1 MRLCC
6 RCVTLRVILCACVC
20 RERRLPHNPPRHI
33 KPPTAH
39 QSPPS
44 SPLRVF
50 TRLVSASGVFPSFPL
65 LLLTRA
71 LARVLYVCVFVF
83 VQCDQHSMS
92 TSAVEVPLTSPLSGE
107 AGADGGPLPPPL
119 PPPVEPEFK
128 DDGRHAAR
136 PEFLAK
142 LLDSVPLVEVPPS
155 PSSGSS
161 PSGAAQSRRFA
172 PPVPASAGAG
182 AASTSR
188 SDDPLVI
195 MPPSLPSTFT
205 CMRYAPVFY
214 SWTNRSTH
222 SDVLAT
228 TVTTRPA
235 PSGGTRRLRAAGA
248 GAGGGDMALRLP
260 YAKAAPPISS
270 SLSHSKRNRALIRE
284 RDEFM
289 AALKAERD
297 EREAMEAYAATEIQ
311 KTWKGFAVRL
321 PALRERQRRRAAKQ
335 VTEESEAELRR
346 ELQRLKAATS
356 AKLAAERDAEDD
368 LPEWRR
374 KQRERLAAKE
384 AKRKRR
390 MAQAAAV
397 VRIQAVVRGVLARIG
412 MRIIRQLCR
421 EERGLLAV
429 VKLQAVVRGF
439 LLRARLRAEVLRV
452 RQVAAQSIQN
462 AVRRA
467 LAARR
472 INMLRDQMRD
482 LLHRDNALVNIQK
495 SWRGHLARRR
505 ALQYRR
511 ERAALPVQA
520 SWRGFLARRRAAS
533 MRFETEAA
541 ATRIQ
546 ALQRSRLARKE
557 TLMRLQEAQLEKAAF
572 ARRKRLELARQREA
586 EAAAE
591 AARLAAEEEA
601 RRVREEE
608 RRAAE
613 AAEAARREAELK
625 EQEQAAV
632 AIQSAARV
640 RAARREVESM
650 RQRRLEGLAAEAQ
663 EEEDRRQREE
673 QARRDEE
680 RKRKEAEAAA
690 AEEEER
696 IRQETAARQ
705 MQRVARGRMDRRR
718 VQDLRRKRLEDLEA
732 EAMAA
737 APRRRVRRGASKASF
752 ASSADDG

>member
-1 MRLCC
+1 MHCAAVPSSCQWRNGGPGGLRLSLAPGGCGSAPKPWCASSPHCRLGLGTVRLCC

-235 PSGGTRRLRAAGA
+235 AAGCRRWVPA
-248 GAGGGDMALRLP
+248 RG
-260 YAKAAPPISS
+260 
-270 SLSHSKRNRALIRE
+270 
-284 RDEFM
+284 
-289 AALKAERD
+289 
-297 EREAMEAYAATEIQ
+297 AATWRCGCRTP
-311 KTWKGFAVRL
+311 K
-321 PALRERQRRRAAKQ
+321 RRRPYRRRCPTASATGRSSGN
-335 VTEESEAELRR
+335 VT
-346 ELQRLKAATS
+346 
-356 AKLAAERDAEDD
+356 
-368 LPEWRR
+368 
-374 KQRERLAAKE
+374 
-384 AKRKRR
+384 
-390 MAQAAAV
+390 
-397 VRIQAVVRGVLARIG
+397 
-412 MRIIRQLCR
+412 
-421 EERGLLAV
+421 
-429 VKLQAVVRGF
+429 
-439 LLRARLRAEVLRV
+439 
-452 RQVAAQSIQN
+452 N
-462 AVRRA
+462 
-467 LAARR
+467 
-472 INMLRDQMRD
+472 
-482 LLHRDNALVNIQK
+482 
-495 SWRGHLARRR
+495 SWRL
-505 ALQYRR
+505 
-511 ERAALPVQA
+511 
-520 SWRGFLARRRAAS
+520 
-533 MRFETEAA
+533 
-541 ATRIQ
+541 
-546 ALQRSRLARKE
+546 
-557 TLMRLQEAQLEKAAF
+557 
-572 ARRKRLELARQREA
+572 
-586 EAAAE
+586 
-591 AARLAAEEEA
+591 
-601 RRVREEE
+601 
-608 RRAAE
+608 
-613 AAEAARREAELK
+613 
-625 EQEQAAV
+625 
-632 AIQSAARV
+632 
-640 RAARREVESM
+640 
-650 RQRRLEGLAAEAQ
+650 
-663 EEEDRRQREE
+663 
-673 QARRDEE
+673 
-680 RKRKEAEAAA
+680 
-690 AEEEER
+690 
-696 IRQETAARQ
+696 
-705 MQRVARGRMDRRR
+705 
-718 VQDLRRKRLEDLEA
+718 
-732 EAMAA
+732 
-737 APRRRVRRGASKASF
+737 
-752 ASSADDG
+752 